1 MGKEPAVF
9 ILRTVTA
16 RQEKLSCVN
25 LCFVFW
31 EESLLKKCLGIKL
44 KSQVV
49 LAAVQCDFGAQ

>member
-1 MGKEPAVF
+1 LGKEPAVF
-9 ILRTVTA
+9 VLRIVAA

-31 EESLLKKCLGIKL
+31 EESLLKKCLGIKP

-49 LAAVQCDFGAQ
+49 LADVQCDFGAQ